1 MGFLLCLY
9 GEYIDN
15 ATIIDVMEWMINTQ
29 LGRRNLPPAQ
39 RISVV
44 DKFKKKIQEQA
55 KEKQSEAGKE
65 FGNGKSSSS
74 PNGEKLNI
82 HTDKELAKMAGVGTG
97 TIARYNRVM
106 NSDDETKQRKVA
118 VEYVKLCGY
127 KQGRPQKESNMDCLS
142 LDEIASQLGTSKTN
156 LKRALSIERNLT
168 ESMKQL
174 LDDGSAN
181 FFSNIFAKNAH
192 FLCRHNFF
200 ER

>member
-106 NSDDETKQRKVA
+106 NSDDETKQRTLLHKKRA
-118 VEYVKLCGY
+118 YRSTLQY
-127 KQGRPQKESNMDCLS
+127 FYFPFKES
-142 LDEIASQLGTSKTN
+142 IIFSK
-156 LKRALSIERNLT
+156 
-168 ESMKQL
+168 M
-174 LDDGSAN
+174 
-181 FFSNIFAKNAH
+181 H
-192 FLCRHNFF
+192 
-200 ER
+200 

>member
-1 MGFLLCLY
+1 M
-9 GEYIDN
+9 
-15 ATIIDVMEWMINTQ
+15 VQWMLDIQ

-106 NSDDETKQRKVA
+106 NSDDEAKQRKVA

-127 KQGRPQKESNMDCLS
+127 KNGGDRKSDSHNGNVKLT

-156 LKRALSIERNLT
+156 LKRALTIERNLT

-174 LDDGSAN
+174 LDDGVIS
-181 FFSNIFAKNAH
+181 KTVQQ
-192 FLCRHNFF
+192 RK
-200 ER
+200 